1 MCDLH
6 KLFNTTVF
14 LLESTQLAKK
24 LIDLVSESMV
34 NSNTNYDKQLFI
46 L

>member
-6 KLFNTTVF
+6 KLFNTKVF

-24 LIDLVSESMV
+24 ANEYRFLDLVS
-34 NSNTNYDKQLFI
+34 
-46 L
+46 

>member
-6 KLFNTTVF
+6 KLFNTKVF

-24 LIDLVSESMV
+24 LMITDS
-34 NSNTNYDKQLFI
+34 
-46 L
+46 

>member
-6 KLFNTTVF
+6 KLFNTKVL

-24 LIDLVSESMV
+24 LM
-34 NSNTNYDKQLFI
+34 NTDS
-46 L
+46 

>member
-6 KLFNTTVF
+6 KLFNTKVF

-24 LIDLVSESMV
+24 LM
-34 NSNTNYDKQLFI
+34 NTDS
-46 L
+46 